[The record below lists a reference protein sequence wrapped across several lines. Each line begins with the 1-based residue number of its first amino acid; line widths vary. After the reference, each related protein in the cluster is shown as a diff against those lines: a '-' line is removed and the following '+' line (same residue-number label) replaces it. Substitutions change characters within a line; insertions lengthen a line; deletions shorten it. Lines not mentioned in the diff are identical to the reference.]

1 LQAKEYILTFFC
13 RRIFK
18 VCFEVL
24 QDLGKKY
31 IVGARLAGEGARKVH
46 ALFEDAFAGK
56 PAPTD

>member
-24 QDLGKKY
+24 QDLGKKH

-46 ALFEDAFAGK
+46 ARFKDAFAGK